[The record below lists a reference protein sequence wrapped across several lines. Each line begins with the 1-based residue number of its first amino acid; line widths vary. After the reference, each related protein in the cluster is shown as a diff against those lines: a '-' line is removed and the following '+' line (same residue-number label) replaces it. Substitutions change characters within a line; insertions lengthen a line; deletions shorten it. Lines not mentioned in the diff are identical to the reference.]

1 MNPGTISGFDW
12 DAGNTDKNNRHG
24 VTSAD
29 AEEVFFREPLVAPDP
44 DHSRKEPRLH
54 ALARIGDGRT
64 LHVAFTLREKAGK
77 TLIRVISARP
87 ASRKERLI
95 YEKAK
100 AKPAKVQD

>member
-12 DAGNTDKNNRHG
+12 DAGNTDKNNKHG

-29 AEEVFFREPLVAPDP
+29 AEEVFFREPLVASDP
-44 DHSRKEPRLH
+44 DHSQKEPRLH

-64 LHVAFTLREKAGK
+64 LHVTFTLREIAGE

-95 YEKAK
+95 YETAK
-100 AKPAKVQD
+100 AQSAKVQD